1 MTVDQVSF
9 QTHQS
14 WCSGTK
20 IDGKWC
26 WIRIMPDPQLPYD
39 GGFYQCE
46 SNQANVL
53 SRGYLLSCKYSKMTH
68 VHMLT
73 RTLWCSMADLWN
85 INISGSDV
93 VFPGSLSIF
102 TALSNGSSGKVF
114 LWKATFQSTKLSWS
128 GPLLYPVLSWTSPA
142 LQKTQLLDVLLRQP
156 RW

>member
-20 IDGKWC
+20 MDGKWC
-26 WIRIMPDPQLPYD
+26 WIRIMPDPQLPSD
-39 GGFYQCE
+39 GGLYQCE
-46 SNQANVL
+46 SNQANIL
-53 SRGYLLSCKYSKMTH
+53 SRGYLLSCKYSKTTH
-68 VHMLT
+68 ADPNPLMLHG
-73 RTLWCSMADLWN
+73 RSVDNNNN
-85 INISGSDV
+85 INGSDV
-93 VFPGSLSIF
+93 IFPGSLSIF
-102 TALSNGSSGKVF
+102 TALSNGSSGDVF

-128 GPLLYPVLSWTSPA
+128 GPLLYPVLSRTSPA